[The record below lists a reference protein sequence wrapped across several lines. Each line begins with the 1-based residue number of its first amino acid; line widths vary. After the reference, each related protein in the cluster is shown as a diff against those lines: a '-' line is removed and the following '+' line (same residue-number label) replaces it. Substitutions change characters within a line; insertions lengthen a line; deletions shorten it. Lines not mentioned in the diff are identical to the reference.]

1 MFDPTAAAD
10 ELTQDFA
17 KAITKRAR
25 QEQMEGQ
32 QQHKDAQPKKQG
44 GTHFEKAPLIHPGR
58 LIKKTPMEIFQDRD
72 FCMQA
77 LKELKAA
84 TVKRRRSK
92 KEKKREKRAWELRT
106 NDGSNFFQPP
116 TRHLT
121 PEEEEALAYEM
132 EMALQAQLEQQS
144 KRSGY
149 RPPAMSPE
157 GLDEDSADDP
167 LDEAEKMVRAISRS
181 ASKDSGDAPGTPSG
195 TSKDG
200 RSSAA
205 GSPARTDSTMPMT
218 PEK

>member
-1 MFDPTAAAD
+1 MDMFAGPDLSTA
-10 ELTQDFA
+10 FA
-17 KAITKRAR
+17 SALMKRGQGKHGQNQQSFRTKP
-25 QEQMEGQ
+25 QENK
-32 QQHKDAQPKKQG
+32 QHHPPQFDKRPK
-44 GTHFEKAPLIHPGR
+44 IHPGR
-58 LIKKTPMEIFQDRD
+58 LIKTTPLEVFQRSE
-72 FCMQA
+72 FNQESLTQ
-77 LKELKAA
+77 LKEA
-84 TVKRRRSK
+84 TKKRLRL

-157 GLDEDSADDP
+157 GDDESADDP

-181 ASKDSGDAPGTPSG
+181 ASKDSGDAASG

-200 RSSAA
+200 RSSVA